1 MSPLALV
8 VQGKNAFVDSRDV
21 AAMTETRH
29 DHLLAKIDRY
39 YSVISTDPNFRVSEY
54 FIPSTYKD
62 VSGRENKSYML
73 TKLGCDM
80 VANKITGDKGI
91 LFTAAYSRRFR
102 EMEMALMQK
111 QSSEWLQTRHQG
123 KLTRRN
129 ETDVLSELVVYA
141 KDQGSTHADMI
152 YTNYSKM
159 VNNAVGIK
167 GGQREFATDKVLSVI
182 AMIEDTIIHTV
193 KEEMEHGVYYKEIY
207 KHCKEKAN
215 AMMQYIYLP
224 AERLLLT
231 TIEKGE
237 TK

>member
-1 MSPLALV
+1 MSPLSLIL
-8 VQGKNAFVDSRDV
+8 QGKKACVNSREV
-21 AAMTETRH
+21 SEM
-29 DHLLAKIDRY
+29 IDRPHNDLMKTIRT
-39 YSVISTDPNFRVSEY
+39 YSEHLTEGNFSLSDFFMESSYSDST
-54 FIPSTYKD
+54 
-62 VSGRENKSYML
+62 GR
-73 TKLGCDM
+73 KLPCFLITRKGCDM
-80 VANKITGDKGI
+80 IANKMTGKKGTW
-91 LFTAAYSRRFR
+91 FTAVYVNKFVD
-102 EMEMALMQK
+102 MEMALMQK

-224 AERLLLT
+224 SERLL
-231 TIEKGE
+231 IGSGQQ
-237 TK
+237 